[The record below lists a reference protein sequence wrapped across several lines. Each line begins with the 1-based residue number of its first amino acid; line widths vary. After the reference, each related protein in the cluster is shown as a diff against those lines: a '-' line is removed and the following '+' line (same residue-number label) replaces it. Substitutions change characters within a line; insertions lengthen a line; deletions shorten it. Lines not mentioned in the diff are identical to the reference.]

1 LIQEWESIQ
10 KVSKVEQVLN
20 VEKLQSSVR
29 RGGGGGGGIDV
40 VKNKKTYNQI
50 YHSCKEV

>member
-1 LIQEWESIQ
+1 LLRFDKFGSASLPHDTHTQ
-10 KVSKVEQVLN
+10 KLRFREI
-20 VEKLQSSVR
+20 